1 MKRATLWAVEPR
13 PGPPPTSLRVV
24 EPGRD
29 GLAPLVAAMGADG
42 DLAAVRL
49 DRGCRAFG
57 GWKEDALVAFGWVST
72 GAEWI
77 GELGLEIRPG
87 PGEAYI
93 WNCVTLEP
101 HRRQGYFQALVR
113 CIAAQAHAEGLSRL
127 WIGSIDAVGTSALRA
142 AGWTPVLRFTI
153 RTLPWFRR
161 LAVWSDEE
169 AEPDLVRACRRA
181 LYAGG
186 QPVLGGSAL
195 GRTSRRRH

>member
-1 MKRATLWAVEPR
+1 MKRATLWAAEPR
-13 PGPPPTSLRVV
+13 PGLPPASVRVSEV
-24 EPGRD
+24 RREAA
-29 GLAPLVAAMGADG
+29 APLVAAMGVDG
-42 DLAAVRL
+42 DLAAARF
-49 DRGCRAFG
+49 DRGCRAFAAWQDG
-57 GWKEDALVAFGWVST
+57 ALVAFGWVST
-72 GAEWI
+72 GPEWI

-101 HRRQGYFQALVR
+101 HRRRGHFQALVR
-113 CIAAQAHAEGLSRL
+113 CIGAQAHAEVLSRL

-169 AEPDLVRACRRA
+169 AGPDLVRAGRRVVF
-181 LYAGG
+181 AGG

-195 GRTSRRRH
+195 GRTHRRRH